1 MEILFF
7 LIIGLMLWLINHLV
21 FKYSGNNKKRRI
33 LSGLAVMLFAPVI
46 YYLTFAAVAPFD
58 PGGFGTVIVSLLYG
72 ILFFLNGLV
81 WIAIGIFTKN
91 ADQFHNKEQ
100 F

>member
-7 LIIGLMLWLINHLV
+7 LIIGLVLWLTNYLV
-21 FKYSGNNKKRRI
+21 CKYAGKNKKRRI
-33 LSGLAVMLFAPVI
+33 LSGLAVMLLAPVI

-58 PGGFGTVIVSLLYG
+58 PGGFGTAIVSLVYG
-72 ILFFLNGLV
+72 VLFFLNGLV
-81 WIAIGIFTKN
+81 LIAIGIFTKD
-91 ADQFHNKEQ
+91 ADQSPNREQ

>member
-7 LIIGLMLWLINHLV
+7 LIIGLVLWLTNHLI
-21 FKYSGNNKKRRI
+21 FKFAGNNKKRRI
-33 LSGLAVMLFAPVI
+33 LSGLAIMLFAPVI
-46 YYLTFAAVAPFD
+46 YSTTFAVVAPFD
-58 PGGFGTVIVSLLYG
+58 PGGFGTAIVSLLYG

-81 WIAIGIFTKN
+81 LIAIGIFTKD
-91 ADQFHNKEQ
+91 ADQSLNREQ

>member
-7 LIIGLMLWLINHLV
+7 LIIGLVLWLTNHVV
-21 FKYSGNNKKRRI
+21 FKFAGNNKKRRI
-33 LSGLAVMLFAPVI
+33 LSGLAVMLLAPVI

-81 WIAIGIFTKN
+81 WIAIGIFTKD
-91 ADQFHNKEQ
+91 ADQSPNREQ